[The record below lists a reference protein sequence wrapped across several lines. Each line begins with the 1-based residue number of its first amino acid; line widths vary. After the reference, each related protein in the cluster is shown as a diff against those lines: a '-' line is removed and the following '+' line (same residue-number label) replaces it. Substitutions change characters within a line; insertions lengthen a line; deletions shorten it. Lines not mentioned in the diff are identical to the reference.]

1 MNLRGVPKVMRSD
14 NGTNFGLVPQREL
27 REAIDLLDHDAIQNE
42 LGVNR
47 LQWQFNCPRRLEA
60 ANIVNSRPHSPMY
73 R

>member
-1 MNLRGVPKVMRSD
+1 MRSD

-47 LQWQFNCPRRLEA
+47 LQWQFNCPRHPQADGCWERLEA
-60 ANIVNSRPHSPMY
+60 ANIVNSRPLSPMY